1 MSARFVASATK
12 PEGLPDLGLVEIAF
26 AGRSNVGKSS
36 LLGAVLGDPKL
47 VRTSRTPGRTQALNL
62 FALDDVLAFVDLPG
76 YGYAKLAKE
85 RRHELERMLRAY
97 FEARRRHGGI
107 VLLVDA
113 RRDEVSEL
121 DRAFTEWVVKAE
133 LQLLVAV
140 TKIDLVPKNRKAH
153 VLRLIEEGL
162 GIPKGSALGCSSKTG
177 EGVRELV
184 NSVFELKKGLD
195 SAAGA
200 P

>member
-1 MSARFVASATK
+1 MSARFVASANT

-76 YGYAKLAKE
+76 YGYAKLAKD

-97 FEARRRHGGI
+97 FEARRRNGGI

-113 RRDEVSEL
+113 RRDEVSDL
-121 DRAFTEWVVKAE
+121 DKAFTEWVVNAD
-133 LQLLVAV
+133 LRLLVAV
-140 TKIDLVPKNRKAH
+140 TKIDLVPKNRKDN
-153 VLRLIEEGL
+153 VLKLIEQGL
-162 GIPKGSALGCSSKTG
+162 GIPRGSALGCSAKTG
-177 EGVRELV
+177 TGVRELV
-184 NSVFELKKGLD
+184 NSLFQLKNEL
-195 SAAGA
+195 A
-200 P
+200 PARSP